1 MSDIRKKYAE
11 KLVIA
16 VTEALKDLN
25 FLDVVFE
32 MRFDVLSNY
41 TANGYDDAEFMISTN
56 PGEPVRPLGKGGI
69 RGRTFKNYACDK
81 NSACR
86 SGRGGDADL

>member
-41 TANGYDDAEFMISTN
+41 TTNGYDDAEFMISTN
-56 PGEPVRPLGKGGI
+56 PG
-69 RGRTFKNYACDK
+69 GRYARLERWHPGENFQELCL
-81 NSACR
+81 R
-86 SGRGGDADL
+86 